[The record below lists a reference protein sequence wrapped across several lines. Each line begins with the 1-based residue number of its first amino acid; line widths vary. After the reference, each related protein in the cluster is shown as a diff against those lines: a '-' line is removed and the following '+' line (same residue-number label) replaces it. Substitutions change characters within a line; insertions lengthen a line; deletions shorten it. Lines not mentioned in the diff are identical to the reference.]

1 MNNKI
6 ELLMLQIKA
15 PVDHFIATFY
25 HWFITLKKYIL
36 YAISI
41 SNFRYLQKDRLYI
54 LFNFFLDKILSNVHC
69 FSILNNIPLLG
80 FAKQNK
86 TLSISNQ
93 NNNDYTYI
101 LGGNQIHFLLL
112 LLKRKSF
119 LNHTLPWIRK
129 DCVPNTKHKIFRC
142 AGCMILLSK
151 KIPTN
156 SNRLRFK

>member
-1 MNNKI
+1 MDILFFMNNKI

-15 PVDHFIATFY
+15 PLDHFIAAFTLDSY
-25 HWFITLKKYIL
+25 HWKKYVV

-54 LFNFFLDKILSNVHC
+54 LFNLFLDKILSNVHC

-101 LGGNQIHFLLL
+101 LGE
-112 LLKRKSF
+112 KPDSF
-119 LNHTLPWIRK
+119 FIVTVEEKEFFKPYITLN
-129 DCVPNTKHKIFRC
+129 
-142 AGCMILLSK
+142 
-151 KIPTN
+151 
-156 SNRLRFK
+156 